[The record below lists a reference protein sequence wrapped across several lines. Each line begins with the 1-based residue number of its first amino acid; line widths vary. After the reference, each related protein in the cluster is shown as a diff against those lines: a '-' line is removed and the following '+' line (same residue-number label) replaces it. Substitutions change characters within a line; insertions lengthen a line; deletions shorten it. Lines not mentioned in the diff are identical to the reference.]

1 MKKTVRM
8 ICFALLSI
16 AIALAPQLA
25 IAQPQGIGQAQTP
38 GAQSPNVNQSQD
50 TTAQIQGMTGAI
62 KDMQQAIEDTEKE
75 IQHDMADLKQLRAAR
90 PTPPTGN
97 SPQEKDAYIKRI
109 TNWQN
114 TVTAK
119 EHEFYAAHAKLN
131 QLKKQLSDLQQ
142 QLSNRQKEP
151 GDSSGK
157 ALPPLKVIPSK

>member
-62 KDMQQAIEDTEKE
+62 KNMQQAIEDAE
-75 IQHDMADLKQLRAAR
+75 KQLRQLVDDLNQLRAQR
-90 PTPPTGN
+90 PTPPKGN
-97 SPQEKDAYIKRI
+97 SSQEKDAYYKRR
-109 TNWQN
+109 TELQN
-114 TVTAK
+114 KVTAK
-119 EHEFYAAHAKLN
+119 EHEIVATQAKIN
-131 QLKKQLSDLQQ
+131 QLQKQLSDLQQ
-142 QLSNRQKEP
+142 QLYSLQKKA

-157 ALPPLKVIPSK
+157 KMPSVKVIPRK